1 MLGNQ
6 MVKVNVIKIR
16 VVEFIRDHG
25 EMAKDMGKEHTLT
38 ETEESTLENGRME

>member
-6 MVKVNVIKIR
+6 VVRVNVLMIR

-25 EMAKDMGKEHTLT
+25 EMVKDMVKEHTLT
-38 ETEESTLENGRME
+38 VTEESTLENGRME